1 MKFKKYLLFLL
12 VLVLIPV
19 KAKAISITSMYCS
32 PSEVTSGD
40 DFTAT
45 ITVNASE
52 EGYWQKDGGLI
63 GSSNLRS
70 NGGTDSIWE
79 EATSSVTI
87 THSFKALDPG
97 TGTIY
102 FTAKLS
108 DFTGDN
114 EIEASAS
121 CSITINAR
129 EVPSTPSS
137 PESANVSGATSN
149 NNSSNNSNTTNKK
162 GSSDST
168 LKSLSVD
175 KGKINPTFDPESFD
189 YSLSVNNDV
198 DKITISGEKNND
210 NASVEGLGEKE
221 LQVGVNKFEIKV
233 TSENGESRTYT
244 LTVTRKEKGAIEITI
259 NKKKYTVIKK
269 EGILNPPEGFVKTN
283 VIIEKQEVVAYSNE
297 YTGYIIVGLIDDVG
311 KANWYIYNS
320 KNSTYTKYN
329 EVTSKGLRL
338 VIIDAPKSKIPSG
351 YKKTTLELYDG
362 EVTGYTKAGIKNFK
376 LVYAINMANGDES
389 FYQYDEIEKTYQRYN
404 KDLAKSYDSE
414 IQLFELIIV
423 GAAALILIMFIIML
437 AISSSNRKLKKGL
450 KHIKEDRTIDRLV
463 KEEKIRKEI
472 SKKRKEEP
480 KYEEPTVEP
489 EPEVEPTVE
498 PEIEPE
504 VQTEVE
510 PEVEE
515 STEEEHTV
523 LSKKELKRLRK
534 EEKRKLKE
542 MQDDFLNN

>member
-52 EGYWQKDGGLI
+52 EGYWQKEGGLI
-63 GSSNLRS
+63 GTSNLRS

-79 EATSSVTI
+79 EGTSSVTI

-102 FTAKLS
+102 FTANLS
-108 DFTGDN
+108 DFNGDN

-121 CSITINAR
+121 CSITIKAR
-129 EVPSTPSS
+129 EVPSTPST
-137 PESANVSGATSN
+137 PTSADVSGATSN
-149 NNSSNNSNTTNKK
+149 NNSNNNSNTTNKK
-162 GSSDST
+162 GSNDST

-175 KGKINPTFDPESFD
+175 KGKINPSFDPEKYD

-198 DKITISGEKNND
+198 EKITISGDKNND
-210 NASVEGLGEKE
+210 NATVEGLGEKD

-244 LTVTRKEKGAIEITI
+244 LTVTRKEKDAIEITI
-259 NKKKYTVIKK
+259 NKRKYTVIKN
-269 EGILNPPEGFVKTN
+269 EGILNPPEGFVKTS
-283 VIIEKQEVVAYSNE
+283 VVIEKQEVVAYSNE
-297 YTGYIIVGLIDDVG
+297 YTGYIIVGLIDDKG

-329 EVTSKGLRL
+329 EVSSKGLRL
-338 VIIDAPKSKIPSG
+338 VIIDAPKDKIPSG
-351 YKKTTLELYDG
+351 YKKVTLDLENG
-362 EVTGYTKAGIKNFK
+362 EVTGYMKSGIKNYK
-376 LVYAINMANGDES
+376 LVYAINMANGDTS
-389 FYQYDEIEKTYQRYN
+389 FYQYDELERTYQRYN
-404 KDLAKSYDSE
+404 KDLIKSYDKE
-414 IQLFELIIV
+414 LQLFEMIIV

-437 AISSSNRKLKKGL
+437 GISSSNRKMKKGL
-450 KHIKEDRTIDRLV
+450 KSIREDRVIDKLVREENNKKEIPKV
-463 KEEKIRKEI
+463 KEEPE
-472 SKKRKEEP
+472 
-480 KYEEPTVEP
+480 YEEPTI
-489 EPEVEPTVE
+489 EPEVES
-498 PEIEPE
+498 E
-504 VQTEVE
+504 VNET
-510 PEVEE
+510 
-515 STEEEHTV
+515 TEEEHTE
-523 LSKKELKRLRK
+523 LSKKELKKLRK
-534 EEKRKLKE
+534 EEKKKLKE